1 MRVLIVAEKLYVY
14 YGDFPALKDINL
26 SIEPGK
32 LNILLGPNGSG
43 KTTFLK
49 TILGILK
56 PRHGKISVYGFTP
69 WRDHVKIKK
78 ITGYVPEDD
87 ILYHSLTVK
96 EYLYMIARIRG
107 IPRDMVDEAV
117 ERMLDAFQLRG
128 KSDEFI
134 GSLSHGYKRRVL
146 LAEAFIHNP
155 QIYLLDE
162 PFIGIDPRLARAL
175 KNVLREKV
183 REGKLIIVTTHI
195 LEIAEAIADNIIL
208 LYNGEVKAVGKLEE
222 ILEEAKA
229 GGLEEAFLEL
239 TMSYQSVREIIRA
252 LMG

>member
-1 MRVLIVAEKLYVY
+1 MIIAEKLYVY
-14 YGDFPALKDINL
+14 YGDYPALRNINL
-26 SIEPGK
+26 RIEPGK

-43 KTTFLK
+43 KTTLLK
-49 TILGILK
+49 TLLGILK
-56 PRHGKISVYGFTP
+56 PRYGRVLVYGFDP
-69 WRDHVKIKK
+69 WRDYLRIRK

-107 IPRDMVDEAV
+107 IPGDRVDEAV
-117 ERMLDAFQLRG
+117 ERMIEAFQLRG
-128 KSDEFI
+128 KADEFI
-134 GSLSHGYKRRVL
+134 GGLSHGYKRRVL

-155 QIYLLDE
+155 EIYLLDE

-183 REGKLIIVTTHI
+183 REGKLVVVTTHI

-208 LYNGEVKAVGKLEE
+208 LYNGEVKAVGKLDE
-222 ILEEAKA
+222 ILEQARA
-229 GGLEEAFLEL
+229 HGLEEAFLEL
-239 TMSYQSVREIIRA
+239 TMSYRSINEIVKA
-252 LMG
+252 LTG